1 MYRTILIRICSV
13 CLLLSISFCAYAQR
27 TTKLDALNTY
37 VEFLNESVHG
47 LTVAHILFSNY
58 NKDLN
63 KYVDLDSHKIN
74 AFMTN
79 DEVGVSIFDNPD
91 ISTSDNNNSALKLS
105 KISEE
110 RSKVLQPDA
119 ARNFNNLV
127 SEIVSILNNINS
139 LRFEIESFITS
150 SDLNQKENI
159 YKSYEM
165 LERAVGYF
173 EGYSSKHDR
182 LMQGLQMQYKA
193 EKSPI
198 GKLFRELHKPSVN
211 MIMDLRKDN
220 TGRLDK
226 YISQILGALDKFDPS
241 KIELKAKQQKIL
253 NEIIV
258 QSREMT
264 AFVTKQMNSS
274 VPENYKLYSNAYYMH
289 NHVLLSYFNSISPG
303 FVSKMNAVHATRNN
317 SFIDYDDRP
326 IRFKVTYPEK
336 MQEIESIA
344 TNPSLNSEALNLPV
358 VMKMDID
365 VPQEPEQDYVEL
377 EFFDPDLIDRDS
389 ISVSW
394 NDEWLLTDYKLEAEP
409 KKIRLDID
417 PLKGNSIFI
426 LAKNEGIIAPNTVGF
441 KYRFN
446 GKGKKTYI
454 RKMMLAD
461 EGYELVLTI
470 DGLGGFSDSR

>member
-1 MYRTILIRICSV
+1 
-13 CLLLSISFCAYAQR
+13 
-27 TTKLDALNTY
+27 
-37 VEFLNESVHG
+37 
-47 LTVAHILFSNY
+47 
-58 NKDLN
+58 
-63 KYVDLDSHKIN
+63 
-74 AFMTN
+74 
-79 DEVGVSIFDNPD
+79 
-91 ISTSDNNNSALKLS
+91 
-105 KISEE
+105 
-110 RSKVLQPDA
+110 
-119 ARNFNNLV
+119 
-127 SEIVSILNNINS
+127 
-139 LRFEIESFITS
+139 
-150 SDLNQKENI
+150 
-159 YKSYEM
+159 
-165 LERAVGYF
+165 
-173 EGYSSKHDR
+173 
-182 LMQGLQMQYKA
+182 MQYKA

>member
-1 MYRTILIRICSV
+1 MLF
-13 CLLLSISFCAYAQR
+13 SIGFSADAQR
-27 TTKLDALNTY
+27 GTKLDALNTY

-47 LTVAHILFSNY
+47 LTVAHILFANY

-79 DEVGVSIFDNPD
+79 QEVGVSIFDNPD

-105 KISEE
+105 KMTEE
-110 RSKVLQPDA
+110 RSKVLKADA

-150 SDLNQKENI
+150 TDLNQKENI

-165 LERAVGYF
+165 LERGVKYF
-173 EGYSSKHDR
+173 ESYASKHDR
-182 LMQGLQMQYKA
+182 LMQGLQRQYKA
-193 EKSPI
+193 DKQPI
-198 GKLFRELHKPSVN
+198 GQLFRVIHTSSVS
-211 MIMDLRKDN
+211 MIQSLRNEKTDN
-220 TGRLDK
+220 LDK
-226 YISQILGALDKFDPS
+226 NISRILGALDDFDPS
-241 KIELKAKQQKIL
+241 KIKLNAKQQKII
-253 NEIIV
+253 NEIMV

-264 AFVTKQMNSS
+264 GFVTKQMNSI
-274 VPENYKLYSNAYYMH
+274 VPQNYELYDNSYYMH
-289 NHVLLSYFNSISPG
+289 NHLLLSYFNSISPG
-303 FVSKMNAVHATRNN
+303 IVSKMNAVSATKNN

-326 IRFKVTYPEK
+326 VKFKVTYPEK

-344 TNPSLNSEALNLPV
+344 TNPSLNLDALNLPV
-358 VMKMDID
+358 VVKMDLE
-365 VPQEPEQDYVEL
+365 VPVEPEQDYVVL

-454 RKMMLAD
+454 KKRMDAKQ
-461 EGYELVLTI
+461 GYELVLTI
-470 DGLGGFSDSR
+470 DGLGGFSN